1 MSSRSEPDLN
11 PEHQE
16 GEQSPDESELNTSRQ
31 AHHSDSDTDDDDYDL
46 GNSSR
51 SDLNPTLNL
60 INLLRS
66 TAAGGRR
73 MLLAEMPSSSDSEDD
88 PDFVPPTR
96 PKPPPRKFK
105 PDTSRISSNEIR
117 LLTSDDPS
125 ISIPQALRKRAIGHQ
140 HKRKLTSHMLPQYQ
154 TRLAK
159 FKNKV
164 FCGVYGRD
172 GDIFVS
178 ACQDRRIRIYDTAGG
193 SKFKL
198 VQNFQARDVGW
209 SVLDVALSPDGQYV
223 VYSSWNNFLF
233 QIKILDESHCPT
245 AKPRSIHDK
254 RPKLES
260 EIEEEKRL
268 STEGESAHQLA
279 LCLDPQENQQ
289 HQFCIFSLRFSQDS
303 KEILGGANDGRIYV
317 YNRETNCQGLNIA
330 AHHYSDVNAVCFVD
344 ETTHILASGSDDG
357 IVKVWDRRELREN
370 YPKPVGQLAGHRD
383 GIAYLDPRGDGRYLL
398 SNSKDQSIKLWD
410 IRKFTP
416 EGDVD
421 RFAKEV
427 RRLHWDYRWECVP
440 KQMKY
445 EIKKMCEGDT
455 SVMTYRGHSVL
466 QTLIRAH
473 FSPVHST
480 GQRYIYT
487 GCATGLVII
496 YDLLTGETLQTVDG
510 HSACVRDVSWH
521 PYYPT
526 IISSSWDAT
535 ISRWDYGMSH
545 EKDDR
550 KDQDEDYETKS
561 SGKYNTRGLKRFSI
575 NDD

>member
-11 PEHQE
+11 PDHQD
-16 GEQSPDESELNTSRQ
+16 GDQSPDESGLNTSRQ
-31 AHHSDSDTDDDDYDL
+31 AHHSDSDTDDDDYGL
-46 GNSSR
+46 VNSALN
-51 SDLNPTLNL
+51 DQNPTLNL
-60 INLLRS
+60 IHLLRS
-66 TAAGGRR
+66 TTTGRR
-73 MLLAEMPSSSDSEDD
+73 LLMSSNNPEDSSSDSEDD
-88 PDFVPPTR
+88 PDFVAPTR

-105 PDTSRISSNEIR
+105 PDTSRICTNEIR
-117 LLTSDDPS
+117 LLTSSDS
-125 ISIPQALRKRAIGHQ
+125 STSIPQSLRKRSIGH
-140 HKRKLTSHMLPQYQ
+140 HYKKKLTSHMLPQNQ
-154 TRLAK
+154 TCLAK
-159 FKNKV
+159 FKSKV

-193 SKFKL
+193 SRFKL
-198 VQNFQARDVGW
+198 LQNFQARDVGW

-245 AKPRSIHDK
+245 TKPAKSIHDK
-254 RPKLES
+254 SPKLES
-260 EIEEEKRL
+260 EIEEEQRL
-268 STEGESAHQLA
+268 RIEGESAHQLA

-317 YNRETNCQGLNIA
+317 YNRETNSQGLNIA

-357 IVKVWDRRELREN
+357 IVKVWDRRELKEN
-370 YPKPVGQLAGHRD
+370 YPKPVGQLAGHKD

-416 EGDVD
+416 EGEVE

-427 RRLHWDYRWECVP
+427 RRQHWDYRWECVP

-445 EIKKMCEGDT
+445 LKANEMSDGDT

-473 FSPVHST
+473 FSPAHST
-480 GQRYIYT
+480 GQKYIYT
-487 GCATGLVII
+487 GCATGQVHV
-496 YDLLTGETLQTVDG
+496 YDLLTGEILQTMDG

-526 IISSSWDAT
+526 LISSSWDAT
-535 ISRWDYGMSH
+535 ISRWDYGNQPD
-545 EKDDR
+545 EQEEEVECQR
-550 KDQDEDYETKS
+550 KYGMK
-561 SGKYNTRGLKRFSI
+561 KFRVKK
-575 NDD
+575 